1 MSIQETRRSFLRS
14 KCLATA
20 GVAGGA
26 FLAMAHN
33 DTTRTAVGQASQTAG
48 IGTSQSTSPEQRL
61 RELGIELPPPPRP
74 VGVYVPAVRTGN
86 ILFTAGHTPRGP
98 DGSPLVGKVG
108 ADMTLEEGHAAARIA
123 GLNLL
128 STVQNTLGSLD
139 EVVKLVKVLGMVNCT
154 PDFGQQPQVING
166 FSELLV
172 EVFGEEKGKG
182 GRAAVGMAS
191 LPANQPVEVEAIFEV
206 RG

>member
-1 MSIQETRRSFLRS
+1 MSTETRRSFLRN

-20 GVAGGA
+20 GAAGSA
-26 FLAMAHN
+26 ILAMVPGRNA
-33 DTTRTAVGQASQTAG
+33 AAQASETAG
-48 IGTSQSTSPEQRL
+48 VEATQSTSPEQRL

-108 ADMTLEEGHAAARIA
+108 ADMTVEDAHAAARIA

-128 STVQNTLGSLD
+128 STVRNTLGSLD
-139 EVVKLVKVLGMVNCT
+139 DVVQLVKVLGMVNCT

-172 EVFGEEKGKG
+172 EIFGEERGRG

-191 LPANQPVEVEAIFEV
+191 LPANQPVEVEALFEV
-206 RG
+206 RD

>member
-1 MSIQETRRSFLRS
+1 M
-14 KCLATA
+14 ATA
-20 GVAGGA
+20 GAAGSA
-26 FLAMAHN
+26 LLAIFSG
-33 DTTRTAVGQASQTAG
+33 RTSVIQASET
-48 IGTSQSTSPEQRL
+48 IVLGTTQSTSPEQRL
-61 RELGIELPPPPRP
+61 RELGIELPPAPRP

-86 ILFTAGHTPRGP
+86 ILFTAGHTPRAP
-98 DGSPLVGKVG
+98 DGSPQVVGKVG
-108 ADMTLEEGHAAARIA
+108 VDLTVEEAHAAARIC

-128 STVQNTLGSLD
+128 STVRQTLGSLD
-139 EVVKLVKVLGMVNCT
+139 NVVQLVKVLGMVNCA

-172 EVFGEEKGKG
+172 EVFGEEIGRG

>member
-1 MSIQETRRSFLRS
+1 MSTETRRSFLRN

-20 GVAGGA
+20 GAAGSA
-26 FLAMAHN
+26 ILAMVTGRSPVA
-33 DTTRTAVGQASQTAG
+33 QASETAG
-48 IGTSQSTSPEQRL
+48 VETTQSTSPERRL

-98 DGSPLVGKVG
+98 DGSPLLGKVG
-108 ADMTLEEGHAAARIA
+108 ADMTVEQGYAAARIS

-128 STVQNTLGSLD
+128 STVRNTLGSLD
-139 EVVKLVKVLGMVNCT
+139 KVVRLVKVLGMVNCT

-172 EVFGEEKGKG
+172 EVFGEERGKG

>member
-1 MSIQETRRSFLRS
+1 MSIEETRRSFLRN
-14 KCLATA
+14 KCLAAAATA
-20 GVAGGA
+20 SGA
-26 FLAMAHN
+26 LLAM
-33 DTTRTAVGQASQTAG
+33 TSRLGQASTP
-48 IGTSQSTSPEQRL
+48 QSTSPEQRL

-74 VGVYVPAVRTGN
+74 VAVYVPAVRTGN
-86 ILFTAGHTPRGP
+86 ILFTAGHTPRAP

-108 ADMTLEEGHAAARIA
+108 ADMTVEEGHAAARIA

-128 STVQNTLGSLD
+128 STVRHTLGSLD
-139 EVVKLVKVLGMVNCT
+139 QVVRLVKVLGMVNCT

-172 EVFGEEKGKG
+172 EVFGEERGRG

-191 LPANQPVEVEAIFEV
+191 LPGNQPVECEAIFEV
-206 RG
+206 RR

>member
-1 MSIQETRRSFLRS
+1 MSNQETRRSFLRS

-20 GVAGGA
+20 GAAGGA
-26 FLAMAHN
+26 FFAMASGG
-33 DTTRTAVGQASQTAG
+33 TALGQASETAG
-48 IGTSQSTSPEQRL
+48 LGTSQNTTPEQRL
-61 RELGIELPPPPRP
+61 RELGIELPPPPQP

-98 DGSPLVGKVG
+98 DGSPLVGKLGV
-108 ADMTLEEGHAAARIA
+108 DMTVEEGHAAARIA

-128 STVQNTLGSLD
+128 STVQNTLDSLD
-139 EVVKLVKVLGMVNCT
+139 DVVQLVKVLGMVNCT
-154 PDFGQQPQVING
+154 PDFGQQPQVVNG

-172 EVFGEEKGKG
+172 EVFGEERGKG

>member
-1 MSIQETRRSFLRS
+1 MSIRETRRSFLRS

-20 GVAGGA
+20 GAAAGA
-26 FLAMAHN
+26 FLAMAS
-33 DTTRTAVGQASQTAG
+33 GKAG
-48 IGTSQSTSPEQRL
+48 FARAAETVRLAASQSTSPEQRL

-74 VGVYVPAVRTGN
+74 VAVYVPAVQTGN

-98 DGSPLVGKVG
+98 DGSPLPGKVG
-108 ADMTLEEGHAAARIA
+108 ADMTVEQGYAAARIA

-128 STVQNTLGSLD
+128 STVRDTLGSLD
-139 EVVKLVKVLGMVNCT
+139 EVVRLVKVIGMVNCT
-154 PDFGQQPQVING
+154 PDFGRQPEVING

-172 EVFGEEKGKG
+172 EVFGEERGKG
-182 GRAAVGMAS
+182 GRSAVGMAS
-191 LPANQPVEVEAIFEV
+191 LPANMPVELEAIFEV

>member
-1 MSIQETRRSFLRS
+1 MSTETRRSFLRS
-14 KCLATA
+14 KCLVTA
-20 GVAGGA
+20 AAAGSA
-26 FLAMAHN
+26 ILAMVTRRTPIAHASETPGVG
-33 DTTRTAVGQASQTAG
+33 TTQN
-48 IGTSQSTSPEQRL
+48 TSPEQRL

-98 DGSPLVGKVG
+98 DGSPLVAGKVG
-108 ADMTLEEGHAAARIA
+108 VDMTVEDAHAAARIA

-128 STVQNTLGSLD
+128 STVRNTLGSLD
-139 EVVKLVKVLGMVNCT
+139 NVVQLVKVLGMVNCA

-172 EVFGEEKGKG
+172 EVFGEERGRG

>member
-1 MSIQETRRSFLRS
+1 MSTETRRSFLRN

-20 GVAGGA
+20 GAAGSA
-26 FLAMAHN
+26 LFAMVTRRTPLA
-33 DTTRTAVGQASQTAG
+33 QASETAALR
-48 IGTSQSTSPEQRL
+48 TTQSTSPEERL
-61 RELGIELPPPPRP
+61 RELGIELPPPPQP
-74 VGVYVPAVRTGN
+74 VGVYVPAIRTGN
-86 ILFTAGHTPRGP
+86 ILFTAGHTPRAP
-98 DGSPLVGKVG
+98 DGSAQLVGKVG
-108 ADMTLEEGHAAARIA
+108 VDMTVEEAKAAARIA

-128 STVQNTLGSLD
+128 STVRNTLGSLD
-139 EVVKLVKVLGMVNCT
+139 NVVQLVKVLGMVNCA

-172 EVFGEEKGKG
+172 EVFGEERGRG

>member
-1 MSIQETRRSFLRS
+1 MSTETRRSFLRN
-14 KCLATA
+14 KCLVTA
-20 GVAGGA
+20 GAAGSA
-26 FLAMAHN
+26 IFAMIAGR
-33 DTTRTAVGQASQTAG
+33 TRIAQASELPT
-48 IGTSQSTSPEQRL
+48 TQSASPEQRL
-61 RELGIELPPPPRP
+61 RELGIELPPPPQP

-98 DGSPLVGKVG
+98 DGSPLLGKVG
-108 ADMTLEEGHAAARIA
+108 VDMSVEDAKAAARIA

-128 STVQNTLGSLD
+128 STVRNTLGSLD
-139 EVVKLVKVLGMVNCT
+139 NVVQLVKVLGMVNCA

-172 EVFGEEKGKG
+172 EVFGEERGRG

>member
-1 MSIQETRRSFLRS
+1 MSTETRRSFLRN

-20 GVAGGA
+20 GAAGSA
-26 FLAMAHN
+26 ILAMVPGRNA
-33 DTTRTAVGQASQTAG
+33 AAQASETAG
-48 IGTSQSTSPEQRL
+48 VEATQSTSPEQRL

-108 ADMTLEEGHAAARIA
+108 ADMTVEDAHAAARIA

-128 STVQNTLGSLD
+128 STVRNTLGSLD
-139 EVVKLVKVLGMVNCT
+139 DVVQLVKVLGMVNCT

-172 EVFGEEKGKG
+172 EISARRGAG
-182 GRAAVGMAS
+182 AAAPMSVWHRCRQTN
-191 LPANQPVEVEAIFEV
+191 P
-206 RG
+206 